1 MKVKKIKS
9 YTCLAL
15 ALTLV
20 LPVTAHASDEV
31 EKEMLSLTS
40 DEKTSDNGQKDSL
53 LSPSLDMDFDKED
66 SAIKYTINIAKTN
79 KKDKLQAIFY
89 LRENSNLENLDLE
102 SDEDISQDKVK
113 VANESGLKKITID
126 LEDQTSIKLK
136 AHIKEGM
143 TDNFAFDYII
153 ANDSQTAFA
162 SKRVNSFIAKD
173 ENGKD
178 ILKAND
184 ANKLNSMLYGKFLD
198 EKTIEWSDFLLNDS
212 NKDILANYDFKLS
225 NNQKDLS
232 KITIQTYKAS
242 KDGLVEENSADY
254 DFGNIENLLL
264 PANGGVKITFKSN
277 VDQEETVFTANDS
290 KLKRDEKTDES
301 KDTTSEVDS
310 LKATIDANDKKIKE
324 EIQNVD
330 KNSVASSKE
339 NDLSQLSKD
348 IDYRNKAILSEM
360 KAIDSKQASPEES
373 SGDQLKTV
381 VLNENSSDSKNDK
394 DEVDVDDLKEDI
406 DNRNIEIQKAMQE
419 VDQQYLLY
427 MNQTQ
432 NTNKIAANTD
442 QDVDNLIIELDNRN
456 QAIQEELEKIYGK
469 YAVNSIMDLNKSID
483 DETYELLTGV
493 DKNNEKIDEIIDQVK
508 LSIEANKVLD
518 NKEELENIKVLLD
531 DVDNLSANNEKALET
546 IDKKEE
552 NPTISQSF
560 KNVVPGYSENVYK
573 DLEKVVTVTLDPLN
587 DTQNSEKKV
596 SKEQAEKKYP
606 TIAKYLK
613 DLKLVRDLLK

>member
-40 DEKTSDNGQKDSL
+40 DEKTSDNGQQDSL

-66 SAIKYTINIAKTN
+66 SAINYTINIAKTN

-102 SDEDISQDKVK
+102 SDENISQDKVK

-242 KDGLVEENSADY
+242 KGGLVEENSADY

-508 LSIEANKVLD
+508 LSIEANKALD

-596 SKEQAEKKYP
+596 SKEQAQKKYP

>member
-40 DEKTSDNGQKDSL
+40 DEKTSDNGQQDSL
-53 LSPSLDMDFDKED
+53 LSTSLDMDFDKED
-66 SAIKYTINIAKTN
+66 SAINYTINIAKTN

-102 SDEDISQDKVK
+102 SDENISQDKVK

-143 TDNFAFDYII
+143 TDNFAFYYII

-232 KITIQTYKAS
+232 KITIQTYKAG

-277 VDQEETVFTANDS
+277 VDKEETVFTANDS
-290 KLKRDEKTDES
+290 KLKRDEKTDKS

-508 LSIEANKVLD
+508 LSIEANKALD

-596 SKEQAEKKYP
+596 SKEQAQKKYP

>member
-40 DEKTSDNGQKDSL
+40 DEKTSDNGQQDSL

-66 SAIKYTINIAKTN
+66 SAINYTINIAKTN

-102 SDEDISQDKVK
+102 SDENISQDKVK
-113 VANESGLKKITID
+113 VENELGLKKITID

-184 ANKLNSMLYGKFLD
+184 ANNLNSMLYGKFLD

-232 KITIQTYKAS
+232 KITIQTYKAG

-290 KLKRDEKTDES
+290 KLKRDEKTDKS

-373 SGDQLKTV
+373 LGDQLNTV

-394 DEVDVDDLKEDI
+394 DEVNVDDLKEDI

-432 NTNKIAANTD
+432 NTNKIAANAD

-508 LSIEANKVLD
+508 LSIEANKALD

-531 DVDNLSANNEKALET
+531 DVDNLSVNNEKALET

-596 SKEQAEKKYP
+596 SKEQAQKKYP

>member
-15 ALTLV
+15 ALILV
-20 LPVTAHASDEV
+20 LPVTAQASDEV

-102 SDEDISQDKVK
+102 SDENISQDKVK
-113 VANESGLKKITID
+113 VENESGLKKITID

-162 SKRVNSFIAKD
+162 SKRVNSFIDKD

-184 ANKLNSMLYGKFLD
+184 ANNLNSMLYGKFLD

-277 VDQEETVFTANDS
+277 VDQEETVFTANNS

-373 SGDQLKTV
+373 LGDQLKTV

-596 SKEQAEKKYP
+596 SKEQAQKKYP

>member
-102 SDEDISQDKVK
+102 SDENISQDKVK

-290 KLKRDEKTDES
+290 KLKRDES

-394 DEVDVDDLKEDI
+394 DEMDVDDLKEDI

-493 DKNNEKIDEIIDQVK
+493 DKNNEKINEIIDQVK

-596 SKEQAEKKYP
+596 SKEQAQKKYP

>member
-102 SDEDISQDKVK
+102 SDENISQDKVK

-596 SKEQAEKKYP
+596 SKEQAQKKYP

>member
-40 DEKTSDNGQKDSL
+40 DEKTSDNGQQDNL

-66 SAIKYTINIAKTN
+66 SAINYTINISKTN

-102 SDEDISQDKVK
+102 SDENISQDKVK
-113 VANESGLKKITID
+113 VENESGLKKITID

-153 ANDSQTAFA
+153 TNDSQTAFA

-254 DFGNIENLLL
+254 YFGNIENLLL

-277 VDQEETVFTANDS
+277 VDQEETVFTANNS

-373 SGDQLKTV
+373 LGDQLKTV

-508 LSIEANKVLD
+508 LSIEANKALD

-596 SKEQAEKKYP
+596 SKEQAQKKYP

>member
-15 ALTLV
+15 ALILV
-20 LPVTAHASDEV
+20 LPVTAQASDEV

-40 DEKTSDNGQKDSL
+40 DEKTSDNGQQDSL
-53 LSPSLDMDFDKED
+53 LSTSLDMDFDKED
-66 SAIKYTINIAKTN
+66 SAINYTINIAKTN

-102 SDEDISQDKVK
+102 SDENISQDKVK
-113 VANESGLKKITID
+113 VENELGLKKITID

-184 ANKLNSMLYGKFLD
+184 ANNLNSMLYGKFLD

-232 KITIQTYKAS
+232 KITIQTYKAG
-242 KDGLVEENSADY
+242 KGGLVEENSADY

-290 KLKRDEKTDES
+290 KLKRDEKTDKS

-508 LSIEANKVLD
+508 LSIEANKALD

-596 SKEQAEKKYP
+596 SKEQAQKKYP

>member
-102 SDEDISQDKVK
+102 SDENISQDKVK

-242 KDGLVEENSADY
+242 KGGLVEENSADY

-373 SGDQLKTV
+373 LGDQLKTV

-508 LSIEANKVLD
+508 LSIEANKALD

-596 SKEQAEKKYP
+596 SKEQAQKKYP

>member
-102 SDEDISQDKVK
+102 SDENISQDKVK

-277 VDQEETVFTANDS
+277 VDKEETVFTANDS

-508 LSIEANKVLD
+508 LSIEANKALD

-596 SKEQAEKKYP
+596 SKEQAQKKYP

>member
-40 DEKTSDNGQKDSL
+40 DEKTSDNGQQDSL
-53 LSPSLDMDFDKED
+53 LSTSLDMDFDKED
-66 SAIKYTINIAKTN
+66 SAINYTINIAKTN

-102 SDEDISQDKVK
+102 SDENISQDKVK
-113 VANESGLKKITID
+113 VENELGLKKITID

-143 TDNFAFDYII
+143 TDNFAFYYII

-184 ANKLNSMLYGKFLD
+184 ANNLNSMLYGKFLD

-232 KITIQTYKAS
+232 KITIQTYKAG

-290 KLKRDEKTDES
+290 KLKRDEKTDKS

-373 SGDQLKTV
+373 LGDQLNTV

-394 DEVDVDDLKEDI
+394 DEVNVDDLKEDI

-427 MNQTQ
+427 MNQTK
-432 NTNKIAANTD
+432 NTNKIAANAD
-442 QDVDNLIIELDNRN
+442 QDVDNIIIELDNRN

-508 LSIEANKVLD
+508 LSIEANKALD

-531 DVDNLSANNEKALET
+531 DVDNLSVNNEKALET

-596 SKEQAEKKYP
+596 SKEQAQKKYP

>member
-40 DEKTSDNGQKDSL
+40 DEKTSDNGQQDSL

-66 SAIKYTINIAKTN
+66 SAINYTINIAKTN

-89 LRENSNLENLDLE
+89 LRENSNLENIDLE
-102 SDEDISQDKVK
+102 SDENISQDKVK
-113 VANESGLKKITID
+113 VENELGLKKITID

-184 ANKLNSMLYGKFLD
+184 ANNLNSMLYGKFLD

-232 KITIQTYKAS
+232 KITIQTYKAG
-242 KDGLVEENSADY
+242 KGGLVEENSADY

-290 KLKRDEKTDES
+290 KLKRDEKTDKS

-596 SKEQAEKKYP
+596 SKEQAQKKYP

>member
-40 DEKTSDNGQKDSL
+40 DEKTSDNGQQDSL

-66 SAIKYTINIAKTN
+66 SAINYTINIAKTN

-102 SDEDISQDKVK
+102 SDENISQDKVK

-242 KDGLVEENSADY
+242 KGGLVEENSADY

-277 VDQEETVFTANDS
+277 VDKEETVFTANDS

-596 SKEQAEKKYP
+596 SKEQAQKKYP

>member
-40 DEKTSDNGQKDSL
+40 DEKTSDNGQQDSL
-53 LSPSLDMDFDKED
+53 LSTSLDMDFDKED
-66 SAIKYTINIAKTN
+66 SAINYTINIAKTN

-102 SDEDISQDKVK
+102 SDENISQDKVK

-184 ANKLNSMLYGKFLD
+184 ANNLNSMLYGKFLD

-232 KITIQTYKAS
+232 KITIQTYKAG

-290 KLKRDEKTDES
+290 KLKRDEKTDKS

-432 NTNKIAANTD
+432 NTNKIAANAD

-469 YAVNSIMDLNKSID
+469 YALNSIMDLNKSID

-508 LSIEANKVLD
+508 LSIEANKALD

-531 DVDNLSANNEKALET
+531 DVDNLSLNNEKALET

-596 SKEQAEKKYP
+596 SKEQAQKKYP

>member
-1 MKVKKIKS
+1 M
-9 YTCLAL
+9 
-15 ALTLV
+15 
-20 LPVTAHASDEV
+20 PVTAHASDEV

-596 SKEQAEKKYP
+596 SKEQAQKKYP

>member
-40 DEKTSDNGQKDSL
+40 DEKTSDNGQQDSL
-53 LSPSLDMDFDKED
+53 LSTSLDMDFDKED
-66 SAIKYTINIAKTN
+66 SAINYTINIAKTN

-102 SDEDISQDKVK
+102 SDENISQDKVK

-143 TDNFAFDYII
+143 TDNFAFYYII

-232 KITIQTYKAS
+232 KITIQTYKAG

-277 VDQEETVFTANDS
+277 VDKEETVFTANDS
-290 KLKRDEKTDES
+290 KLKRDEKTDKS

-427 MNQTQ
+427 MNQTK
-432 NTNKIAANTD
+432 NTNKIAANAD
-442 QDVDNLIIELDNRN
+442 QDVDNIIIELDNRN

-508 LSIEANKVLD
+508 LSIEANKALD

-531 DVDNLSANNEKALET
+531 DVDNLSVNNEKALET

-596 SKEQAEKKYP
+596 SKEQAQKKYP

>member
-102 SDEDISQDKVK
+102 SDENISQDKVK

-162 SKRVNSFIAKD
+162 SKRVNSFIDKD

-184 ANKLNSMLYGKFLD
+184 ANNLNSMLYGKFLD

-277 VDQEETVFTANDS
+277 VDQEETVFTANNS

-373 SGDQLKTV
+373 LGDQLKTV

-442 QDVDNLIIELDNRN
+442 QDVDNLIIDLDNRN

-508 LSIEANKVLD
+508 LSIEANKALD

-596 SKEQAEKKYP
+596 SKEQAQKKYP

>member
-40 DEKTSDNGQKDSL
+40 DEKTSDNGQQDNL

-66 SAIKYTINIAKTN
+66 SDINYTINIAKTN

-102 SDEDISQDKVK
+102 SDENISQDKVK

-456 QAIQEELEKIYGK
+456 RAIQEELEKIYGK

-596 SKEQAEKKYP
+596 SKEQAQKKYP